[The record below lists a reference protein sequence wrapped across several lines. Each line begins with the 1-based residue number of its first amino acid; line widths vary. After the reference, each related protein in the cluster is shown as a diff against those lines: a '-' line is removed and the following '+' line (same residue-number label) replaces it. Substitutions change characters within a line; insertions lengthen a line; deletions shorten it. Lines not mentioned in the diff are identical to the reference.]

1 MHNTP
6 APARRCSPVV
16 IVVEDDEG
24 LRVAL
29 LRMLRASG
37 FRVRA
42 HDCGEALLEDERSD
56 EADCLV
62 VDVHLPA
69 MSGLDLVERLRQRGL
84 NTPAVA
90 ISAHGGLERF
100 LGKPFLGSVL
110 VSTVNELLAER
121 GASAEPGKR
130 GPSTRGPDPLAPK
143 GRGDCPIERCS
154 PVRHASHS
162 GTGCDKP
169 VRHRPDRDDF
179 PQEGTP

>member
-1 MHNTP
+1 MDNPFVP
-6 APARRCSPVV
+6 AHRQRPVV
-16 IVVEDDEG
+16 ILVEDDEG

-37 FRVRA
+37 FRARA
-42 HDCGEALLEDERSD
+42 HGCGEALLEDARSD

-84 NTPAVA
+84 KTPAVA
-90 ISAHGGLERF
+90 ISAHDEAAVREAARRKGIELF

-121 GASAEPGKR
+121 GASA
-130 GPSTRGPDPLAPK
+130 GPRETRAADQRA
-143 GRGDCPIERCS
+143 
-154 PVRHASHS
+154 
-162 GTGCDKP
+162 
-169 VRHRPDRDDF
+169 
-179 PQEGTP
+179 

>member
-1 MHNTP
+1 MDHTI

-16 IVVEDDEG
+16 IVVEDDES

-37 FRVRA
+37 FRARA
-42 HDCGEALLEDERSD
+42 HDCGEALLEDARSD

-84 NTPAVA
+84 KTPAVA
-90 ISAHGGLERF
+90 ISAHDEAGVREAARRKGVDRF

-110 VSTVNELLAER
+110 VGTVNELLAEC
-121 GASAEPGKR
+121 
-130 GPSTRGPDPLAPK
+130 GPVAQPRKTRA
-143 GRGDCPIERCS
+143 
-154 PVRHASHS
+154 V
-162 GTGCDKP
+162 DKP
-169 VRHRPDRDDF
+169 A
-179 PQEGTP
+179 